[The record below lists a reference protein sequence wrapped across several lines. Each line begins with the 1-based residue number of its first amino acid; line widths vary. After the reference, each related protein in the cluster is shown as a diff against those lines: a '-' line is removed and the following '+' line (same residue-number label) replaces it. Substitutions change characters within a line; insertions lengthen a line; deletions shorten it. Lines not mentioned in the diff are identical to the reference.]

1 MAEATATQLSENS
14 VESMSKSMKWFRAP
28 ISPDI
33 SPDTVMDRQPLTRGR
48 DDDEAPPADA
58 GHAVAR
64 SRELIGELMQA
75 VDYQAVDYKE
85 GSD

>member
-1 MAEATATQLSENS
+1 VAARTAVRQRVCPPEEFDVAVAADANGMANLSPGAATTTKRQLY
-14 VESMSKSMKWFRAP
+14 
-28 ISPDI
+28 
-33 SPDTVMDRQPLTRGR
+33 
-48 DDDEAPPADA
+48 DDALPADA